1 MFSLGK
7 EGVKG
12 LEMYKYHFVAIGMFA
27 AWANLTLMCRTLPQT
42 GNYIEMLVK
51 VSGSFA
57 QFLGTFSSLLVGFGV
72 SLAVLIPTTPIF
84 QQEIPHVLG
93 KVRLPGVFL
102 PAAKKTKVPKTQTQG
117 F

>member
-1 MFSLGK
+1 
-7 EGVKG
+7 
-12 LEMYKYHFVAIGMFA
+12 MYKYHFVAIGMFA

-51 VSGSFA
+51 VAGSFA

-84 QQEIPHVLG
+84 KEPIGDVLG
-93 KVRLPGVFL
+93 KVRLITRTCWASIHQIIVSTDNGND
-102 PAAKKTKVPKTQTQG
+102 G
-117 F
+117 G